1 MLVEINLS
9 DLSSQERARFASNA
23 STPAEALAWLSKDE
37 DPYVRKAV
45 ASNESTPAVAKMSSS
60 S

>member
-23 STPAEALAWLSKDE
+23 STPVEVLVRLSE
-37 DPYVRKAV
+37 DGDSFVREAV
-45 ASNESTPAVAKMSSS
+45 ASNESTPAEVLARLG
-60 S
+60 